1 MNKFLGVAGRVLLA
15 QLFLVQVVI
24 LIYGF
29 LNNPSGYQDYQ
40 AGLGQHGLPG
50 IFAPLIILIQV
61 LGGAF
66 LLIGYKTKAT
76 AIFMAIYAVFI
87 AFTLG
92 LAPLQYLAVVGGLL
106 TLANNPRT
114 AFSVDGLRN
123 R

>member
-24 LIYGF
+24 LVYGF
-29 LNNPSGYQDYQ
+29 LNNPNGYQDYQ
-40 AGLGQHGLPG
+40 VGLGQHGLPG
-50 IFAPLIILIQV
+50 VFAPLIILIQL
-61 LGGAF
+61 LGGVF

-123 R
+123 Q